1 MKKKT
6 LLPLLLVGLLSS
18 CTGKIVTE
26 RVYFFDT
33 VIDYKLIDGNDL
45 NKEDINAI
53 FKDFDGFSDNYR
65 VRAGLINVST
75 INATN
80 EELTIDPRLYDLLKT
95 SFANS
100 EIGATY
106 FNPLCGS
113 LAKAWKESLAN
124 KQVLDEAVITGELE
138 KMNSS
143 ELLFKDNYVVQRV
156 GEATIDLGGIAK
168 GYVLDKVQEYLISQN
183 EKHYLVNA
191 GYSSILLG
199 EKDSD
204 NGYFTV
210 GIDSHIIPNSYLKL
224 KNCFVSTSS
233 ITEQGVKI
241 SEEGPTYSHI
251 INPTNGSA
259 INKHDAVIVISSKGY
274 VGDILST
281 SMVNN
286 EIDEIKALEASQ
298 NVKCIVID
306 NQEITYINSELEVLH
321 R

>member
-1 MKKKT
+1 MKNRT
-6 LLPLLLVGLLSS
+6 LIPLLLVALLTS
-18 CTGKIVTE
+18 CTGKTVTD

-33 VIDYKLIDGNDL
+33 VIDYMLIDGTEA
-45 NKEDINAI
+45 NKAEINAI
-53 FKDFDGFSDNYR
+53 FEDFDAFSDNYH
-65 VRAGLINVST
+65 VRAGIVNVST
-75 INATN
+75 INVTN
-80 EELTIDPRLYDLLKT
+80 EEITVDPALYELLKT
-95 SFANS
+95 SFSTS

-113 LAKAWKESLAN
+113 LSKAWKEALAN
-124 KQVLDEAVITGELE
+124 KETLSEATIASELS
-138 KMNSS
+138 KMNSTS
-143 ELLFKDNYVVQRV
+143 LVFKENNVVQRV

-168 GYVLDKVQEYLISQN
+168 GYALDKVQEYLISQD

-210 GIDSHIIPNSYLKL
+210 GIDSRIIPNSYLKL

-251 INPTNGSA
+251 INPINGSA

-274 VGDILST
+274 IGDVLST
-281 SMVNN
+281 SMMNN
-286 EIDEIKALEASQ
+286 EIDEIKAIENAQ

-306 NQEITYINSELEVLH
+306 NKAISYINSDLEVLH